1 MKYFGSFR
9 ENDDMLIIGN
19 DIMKEI
25 NFSEVKHNKN
35 RRFNTKNKKQE
46 QKKINRRSTPTQ
58 YGRIQFLEMK
68 QRRIDSLTQKDEKA
82 RKMTKRS
89 EKDKF

>member
-1 MKYFGSFR
+1 VILKYFGSFR

-35 RRFNTKNKKQE
+35 RRFNTKKQKTKTKK
-46 QKKINRRSTPTQ
+46 KSTEGQ
-58 YGRIQFLEMK
+58 LQHNMVEFNFSK
-68 QRRIDSLTQKDEKA
+68 
-82 RKMTKRS
+82 
-89 EKDKF
+89 